1 MEILSQAKALAQRY
15 RALTRQPLGITG
27 EVAEFEAARRIMRI
41 RPLCQRRVVT
51 GMTKRSAQQVAL
63 RRRPARI
70 GWICRL
76 TGATKVLQYPLDS
89 GKRSDAEHAKTRF
102 RRCPQV
108 SDRCR
113 STADGSL
120 DSTALPAAAE
130 RVLGTTRALSGLAG
144 ANTP

>member
-1 MEILSQAKALAQRY
+1 
-15 RALTRQPLGITG
+15 
-27 EVAEFEAARRIMRI
+27 
-41 RPLCQRRVVT
+41 
-51 GMTKRSAQQVAL
+51 MTKRSDQQVAL
-63 RRRPARI
+63 RWRPARI

-76 TGATKVLQYPLDS
+76 TGATKVLQYPLDSGKRSDAEQAIQRSAPSGQILDS